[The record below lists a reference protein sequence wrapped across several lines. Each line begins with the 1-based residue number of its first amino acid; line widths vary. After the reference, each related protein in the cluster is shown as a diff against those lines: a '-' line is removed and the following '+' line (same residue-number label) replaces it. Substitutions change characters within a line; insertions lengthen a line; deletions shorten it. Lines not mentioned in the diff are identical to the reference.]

1 MKIFLVAESHLLCVF
16 MDSKEPKFS
25 FQKYK
30 SPLSNW
36 DSGGAFIEDAH
47 DNEQRLLRKRSES
60 QRHLPRSAKIRN
72 STITRPANVF
82 SETLCIDLFSACFP
96 HESRLS
102 DHVSSKMRGSLS
114 GSIQDKNKALL
125 PFCTNNSI
133 MQLCC
138 QSFTVSKLSLSI
150 SLFLTSVPTPRS
162 KASDRASQAEHK
174 GRRRRRR
181 STVCQC
187 PSVCV

>member
-1 MKIFLVAESHLLCVF
+1 MKIYLVAESHSLCVF
-16 MDSKEPKFS
+16 VDSKEPKFF

-36 DSGGAFIEDAH
+36 DSGEAFIEDAH
-47 DNEQRLLRKRSES
+47 DNGQRLLRKRSES
-60 QRHLPRSAKIRN
+60 QKHLPRSAKIRN

-133 MQLCC
+133 IRDKSEQV
-138 QSFTVSKLSLSI
+138 VSLLSLVLWTI
-150 SLFLTSVPTPRS
+150 DRMS
-162 KASDRASQAEHK
+162 KELPPPKDVYNR
-174 GRRRRRR
+174 
-181 STVCQC
+181 VW
-187 PSVCV
+187 PSFAFTE

>member
-60 QRHLPRSAKIRN
+60 QRHLPRS
-72 STITRPANVF
+72 ANVF

-174 GRRRRRR
+174 GRRRRR